1 MSSIT
6 SKVAEHV
13 TAYLNKNLD
22 KKFHFHNLKHTENTV
37 KAVIEIAENSNINN
51 QDKEILEIAAWF
63 HDAGYTD
70 SYEGHEQRSAEL
82 AEKFLS
88 DAGYGEEKTKKVGE
102 LILATKIDSTPQNL
116 LEKIIRDADLS
127 HLAKKSGPK
136 KAQKLRLELAE
147 MCNKNF
153 SDKEWLNIDKNFYS
167 KTRYFTDYA
176 KENWQPG
183 LDENL
188 QKISEKLAGLNKT
201 GKTMNIKKQ
210 NETAESN
217 SEESMPG
224 LSEKEIKKLQKIK
237 MSERGV
243 ETVFRTTSRNHLRL
257 SAMADAKAN
266 TLISISALLI
276 SIIIS
281 FLADSLD
288 AQPFLTIPTSLILLI
303 CVLTIVFA
311 TLSTR
316 PKVTKLGLTKEDIKQ
331 RRGNLLFFGNFYQMP
346 LEDYEWGMN
355 ELMTDRDYLYSNL
368 TKDIYFLGLVLAKKY
383 KFLSIAYNVFMYGII
398 VSVASFLF
406 VINF

>member
-1 MSSIT
+1 MNT
-6 SKVAEHV
+6 DQ
-13 TAYLNKNLD
+13 LNEQM
-22 KKFHFHNLKHTENTV
+22 ENT
-37 KAVIEIAENSNINN
+37 K
-51 QDKEILEIAAWF
+51 
-63 HDAGYTD
+63 
-70 SYEGHEQRSAEL
+70 
-82 AEKFLS
+82 
-88 DAGYGEEKTKKVGE
+88 EKTAG
-102 LILATKIDSTPQNL
+102 L
-116 LEKIIRDADLS
+116 
-127 HLAKKSGPK
+127 
-136 KAQKLRLELAE
+136 
-147 MCNKNF
+147 
-153 SDKEWLNIDKNFYS
+153 SDKEL
-167 KTRYFTDYA
+167 
-176 KENWQPG
+176 
-183 LDENL
+183 
-188 QKISEKLAGLNKT
+188 
-201 GKTMNIKKQ
+201 
-210 NETAESN
+210 
-217 SEESMPG
+217 
-224 LSEKEIKKLQKIK
+224 KKLQKIK

-288 AQPFLTIPTSLILLI
+288 VQPFLTIPTSLLLLI

-355 ELMTDRDYLYSNL
+355 ELMTDREYLYSNL

>member
-1 MSSIT
+1 MASIT

-13 TAYLNKNLD
+13 TAYLNENLD

-37 KAVIEIAENSNINN
+37 KAVKEIAENSNVSN
-51 QDKEILEIAAWF
+51 QDKELLEIAAWF
-63 HDAGYTD
+63 HDAGYTAT
-70 SYEGHEQRSAEL
+70 YEGHEQRSAEL
-82 AEKFLS
+82 AEEFLA
-88 DAGYGEEKTKKVGE
+88 DAGCSSEKIKKISA
-102 LILATKIDSTPQNL
+102 LILATKIDSKPQNL

-136 KAQKLRLELAE
+136 KAQKLRQELNE
-147 MCNKNF
+147 MCNKSF

-176 KENWQPG
+176 KQNWQPR

-188 QKISEKLAGLNKT
+188 QKISEKLASLNNS
-201 GKTMNIKKQ
+201 GSTMNTDQ
-210 NETAESN
+210 LNEQMENTKEKTA
-217 SEESMPG
+217 G
-224 LSEKEIKKLQKIK
+224 LSEKELKKLQKIK

-288 AQPFLTIPTSLILLI
+288 VQPFLTIPTSLLLLI

-355 ELMTDRDYLYSNL
+355 ELMTDREYLYSNL